1 MTQRATDEEQLIYAE
16 YALGVLEA
24 SERARVEQTMQRDP
38 DVAAAVAIWESRL
51 APLNDDVTPV
61 VPPPHLWYQLLDR
74 LAAHTGQPSTRPRDR
89 VPFWRAL
96 ALGGW
101 LTGGVAAAALVAVVF
116 LPAGPADPL
125 KGATALAALSQKG
138 GSVQWTAFLNAEQ
151 RRLAMVPVPA
161 LTIAPDRSAE
171 LWLIPPGAAPVSLGV
186 LAVDRP
192 VTVALS
198 QALYGQIVDGAVL
211 AVTLESKGGSPT
223 GAPTGEVLS
232 SGPLRPI

>member
-1 MTQRATDEEQLIYAE
+1 MTQPVPDEEQLLYAE

-24 SERARVEQTMQRDP
+24 SERTRVEQAMQRDP
-38 DVAAAVAIWESRL
+38 RVAASVATWEIRL

-61 VPPPHLWYQLLDR
+61 DPPPHIWYQLRDR
-74 LAAHTGQPSTRPRDR
+74 LAAQTGPSSRRLRDR
-89 VPFWRAL
+89 VPFWRSL

-101 LTGGVAAAALVAVVF
+101 LTGGVAVAALVTVML
-116 LPAGPADPL
+116 LPAGPADSL
-125 KGATALAALSQKG
+125 KGATALAALSQTG

-171 LWLIPPGAAPVSLGV
+171 LWLIPPGASPVSMGV
-186 LAVDRP
+186 LPVDRP

-211 AVTLESKGGSPT
+211 AVTLEPKGGSPT
-223 GAPTGEVLS
+223 GAPTGKVLS